1 GDGPGC
7 PAVAGKTGPR
17 RCWPSRGF
25 DGSIMN
31 WPRKILPYAAQPH
44 HQTLPLKGMFLS
56 REKDVSPVP
65 GIGSPCAHAATSLLL
80 TRHDPRRAFTHAES
94 LCSPMR
100 PAGFDPAR
108 VALPSHRFHASSQPV
123 PSLSATRHNSSGPGP
138 AWQRK
143 KAAPSASSFP
153 FVNYLPSAPMAPS
166 TAVAKPAAVTKPA
179 EVVESDAHPERIPPC
194 VVRISP
200 ARISPTRITPAR
212 IAPTRIAIS
221 VVPIGRRIA
230 IEAIAI
236 RSIAL
241 AGWPIAISPPA
252 VRSRP
257 GQQID
262 PRLFG
267 IELLGPH
274 LRPAEDDLVVLLH
287 LNGFVA
293 RL

>member
-123 PSLSATRHNSSGPGP
+123 PSLSATRHNSSGPGQ

-153 FVNYLPSAPMAPS
+153 IVNYLPAAPMAPS
-166 TAVAKPAAVTKPA
+166 TAVAKPSAVAKPA
-179 EVVESDAHPERIPPC
+179 EVVESDAHAERIPPC

-200 ARISPTRITPAR
+200 ACITPTRILR
-212 IAPTRIAIS
+212 TRIAIS

-236 RSIAL
+236 RPIAIAIRPIAL
-241 AGWPIAISPPA
+241 AGRPIAISPAA
-252 VRSRP
+252 VSSGP

-262 PRLFG
+262 PRLTG
-267 IELLGPH
+267 IELLGPN
-274 LRPAEDDLVVLLH
+274 LRPAE
-287 LNGFVA
+287 
-293 RL
+293 